1 MDKVQFDTYC
11 KLLSNYLAEFELECC
26 MPCFARYVERS
37 LDDVLKELDETF
49 SESLFCLIDERGL
62 DDVVV
67 YKRALVDR
75 RLFSKIKKDRFY
87 HPKKVTV
94 LAFALAL
101 ELSLDECLD
110 LLGRAGYTLSCSD
123 RFDLVVRFCF
133 EHEIYNIF
141 EVNEFLDLYGL
152 ELIGV

>member
-1 MDKVQFDTYC
+1 MEKVRFDAFC
-11 KLLSNYLAEFELECC
+11 GQLDEVLSSLVLDVCECCFVGRNLSDLLS
-26 MPCFARYVERS
+26 
-37 LDDVLKELDETF
+37 ELDETF
-49 SESLFCLIDERGL
+49 SEMLFRLIDERGL

-123 RFDLVVRFCF
+123 EFDVVVRFCF
-133 EHEIYNIF
+133 EEGIYNIF
-141 EVNEFLDLYGL
+141 DVNEFLDHYGL
-152 ELIGV
+152 DLIGV

>member
-1 MDKVQFDTYC
+1 MEKVRFDAFCVRLDEVLSSLALDFC
-11 KLLSNYLAEFELECC
+11 KCECC
-26 MPCFARYVERS
+26 FAGRNLS
-37 LDDVLKELDETF
+37 DLLNELDETF
-49 SESLFCLIDERGL
+49 SEMLFRLIDERGL

-94 LAFALAL
+94 ISFALAL

-123 RFDLVVRFCF
+123 EFDVVVRFCF
-133 EHEIYNIF
+133 EEGIYNIF
-141 EVNEFLDLYGL
+141 DVNEFLDHYGL
-152 ELIGV
+152 DLIGV